1 LGFFIVTIVT
11 IVTILLRT
19 GLIHMKFYFSTKH
32 IPHLQYLPLTQRL
45 QALQLAQSKLIGP
58 EKLLLNVLKM
68 LIVVPVFI
76 LIIQIA
82 TNWMAIIWAL
92 LVTLLYPVLV
102 KPVQYGLCAKYIP
115 KHRPHPKG
123 D

>member
-1 LGFFIVTIVT
+1 
-11 IVTILLRT
+11 
-19 GLIHMKFYFSTKH
+19 MKLYFSTKK
-32 IPHLQYLPLTQRL
+32 IPQLQHLPLTQRL
-45 QALQLAQSKLIGP
+45 AAIHLAHSKLTGP

-68 LIVVPVFI
+68 LVVIPVFI
-76 LIIQIA
+76 FIIQTA
-82 TNWMAIIWAL
+82 TNWMAIVWAL

-115 KHRPHPKG
+115 KSHPHPEG